1 MNRRS
6 ARRQV
11 LLRVDRLAVVADLE
25 VDHVAVRT
33 GAAHLGDL
41 LTGLH
46 ALPFIHQALAVVAI
60 GRQPLVAVL
69 DDDQLAVAD
78 QAGAGVHHH
87 TVGGGLDRLAA
98 GTGDVHALLGR
109 IAGNVAAGDPA
120 TGPAAA

>member
-1 MNRRS
+1 MANRRS
-6 ARRQV
+6 ACREV
-11 LLRVDRLAVVADLE
+11 LLRVHRLTVVTDLE

-69 DDDQLAVAD
+69 DDDQLAVAN
-78 QAGAGVHHH
+78 QAGAEY
-87 TVGGGLDRLAA
+87 TTTPLAVA
-98 GTGDVHALLGR
+98 LTGWPLVPAMSTPCL
-109 IAGNVAAGDPA
+109 VASPA
-120 TGPAAA
+120 T